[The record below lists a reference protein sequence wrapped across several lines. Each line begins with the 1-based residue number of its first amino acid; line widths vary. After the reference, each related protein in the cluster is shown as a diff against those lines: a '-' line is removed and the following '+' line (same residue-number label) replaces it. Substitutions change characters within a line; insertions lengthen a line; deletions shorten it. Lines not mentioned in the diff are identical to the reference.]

1 MSKLRFLA
9 WLSCWCLM
17 ASAGH
22 AAKTEARLVLAAN
35 TARPGETIL
44 AAVQLKMQPRWHTYW
59 RYAGDSGAPTTI
71 KWTLPAGVSAGE
83 ILWPVPEK
91 DVSAGLTTYI
101 YLNEAA
107 LLVPITLAENVP
119 AGEIE
124 LKAAVAWLECEQV
137 CVPGKA
143 EVKATLTVGPASK
156 ASADAGLIE
165 AALKKLPLKGLE
177 LARRARQNAA
187 QQGHQETGGRLAVA
201 TGGIDRREVRSRHGQ
216 GLRGANGDCVQWNGR
231 SHKLDAPR

>member
-1 MSKLRFLA
+1 MTKFRCLA
-9 WLSCWCLM
+9 GLPCWCLM

-22 AAKTEARLVLAAN
+22 AAKPEARLVLAAS

-101 YLNEAA
+101 YLNEAT
-107 LLVPITLAENVP
+107 LLVPITLAESVP

-124 LKAAVAWLECEQV
+124 LKAAVSWLEGEQV
-137 CVPGKA
+137 CCRGKA
-143 EVKATLTVGPASK
+143 EGKATLPVDP
-156 ASADAGLIE
+156 
-165 AALKKLPLKGLE
+165 
-177 LARRARQNAA
+177 
-187 QQGHQETGGRLAVA
+187 
-201 TGGIDRREVRSRHGQ
+201 
-216 GLRGANGDCVQWNGR
+216 
-231 SHKLDAPR
+231 